1 MFFLTLFLFRIFF
14 CRFSQTAAGT
24 ASHSMGKFSVI
35 QRSKQRRRR
44 GGGTF
49 SLFIN
54 LSLLGAERR
63 RRRGWRYREAK
74 KEEEEKTAGAAER
87 GKKWKSAP
95 PPPPPLFFFLSFH
108 PLFLLSLS
116 RRNPLLLL
124 PLYQGDARQQ
134 GTGFANRS
142 KHGYKIRALH
152 LVQVCRFL
160 FGKSHVG

>member
-1 MFFLTLFLFRIFF
+1 MLFLTLFLFRIF
-14 CRFSQTAAGT
+14 SADSA
-24 ASHSMGKFSVI
+24 
-35 QRSKQRRRR
+35 KQRREQHRIAGEVFGDTAR
-44 GGGTF
+44 QAKKKKGRGTF

-108 PLFLLSLS
+108 PLLFLLSLS

-134 GTGFANRS
+134 GTGFANSS
-142 KHGYKIRALH
+142 KN
-152 LVQVCRFL
+152 
-160 FGKSHVG
+160 GKK